1 MHSDTI
7 LLLTFVLALVA
18 AFAGG
23 LIAKALRL
31 PPIVGYLVGGLVVS
45 PFTPGFVG
53 DSDAMNQLAEL
64 GVMFMMFG
72 TGLHFS
78 LKDLFEV
85 KGIAIPGA
93 VLQIILGT
101 LAGYGLARIFGWSSA
116 AGVMLGLSVS
126 IASTVVLIKN
136 LTDAGLYQSMGGRV
150 ATGWLIVEDLATIVI
165 LVILPVVFGSGEIS
179 GAELASEIGFA
190 LLKTVAFVAI
200 MLIVGSRFLPW
211 LLQQIAR
218 FCSRELFQLA
228 VVVIALGTAIAAST
242 LFDVSVALGAFLAGV
257 VVGGS
262 KLSNRVAAEAIP
274 FQDLFSIIFFASV
287 GMMVNPGT
295 LANHIVEL
303 VCLVLLIMVGK
314 WVINVVLGV
323 FLSAGSRTTLTVA
336 AGLSQIGEFSF
347 IIGQTGMS
355 LGVLSS
361 EQYTLIL
368 GGAVVSIALNS
379 FVFKSVD
386 PLDRWLHR
394 HPALLGL
401 YERHVRHIEP
411 PSEALS
417 GHVVVVGY
425 GHAGRCVTDVLD
437 RLEIPCL
444 VVENDLAAAEEAE
457 AAGLKVLVGDA
468 ANSEIMDH
476 ACLDAAGVLTVTI
489 KQESSAE
496 LIVRE
501 ARMAYPKLRIVTR
514 ADSED
519 GVAMMVEAGAGDV
532 VRPEL
537 EGGIEL
543 MRHTLLDLGYN
554 HRQIQSYANDLRES
568 GYEALGDGAQMQ
580 RAKAL
585 DRLIASLSGVDL
597 LWVAVKPD
605 SDIAGKTLA
614 QINLRARTGAS
625 VVTMLHNGRVV
636 PVPGAKTVLRPG
648 DSVGLMGTGEQL
660 DAAER
665 LLSAGLEEKEG
676 QQGAGAP
683 CDEGRQARDAE
694 VPARRSP
701 ADDGGNGEPGA

>member
-1 MHSDTI
+1 MHGDTI

-18 AFAGG
+18 AFVGG
-23 LIAKALRL
+23 LVAKALRL

-53 DSDAMNQLAEL
+53 DSDAMSQLAEL

-78 LKDLFEV
+78 LKDLSEV
-85 KGIAIPGA
+85 KAIAIPGA
-93 VLQIILGT
+93 VLQIALGT
-101 LAGYGLARIFGWSSA
+101 LAGYGLARAFGWSSS

-165 LVILPVVFGSGEIS
+165 LVILPVVFGPGEVSGP
-179 GAELASEIGFA
+179 ELAAEIGVA

-287 GMMVNPGT
+287 GMMVNPVT
-295 LANHIVEL
+295 LASHWVEL
-303 VCLVLLIMVGK
+303 LCLVALIMVGK
-314 WVINVVLGV
+314 WLINMVLGV

-347 IIGQTGMS
+347 IIGQTGLS
-355 LGVLSS
+355 LGVLTA
-361 EQYTLIL
+361 EQYSLIL

-386 PLDRWLHR
+386 PLDRLMHR
-394 HPALLGL
+394 HDVLRRL
-401 YERHVRHIEP
+401 YERHVHQVAEP
-411 PSEALS
+411 PEDLS

-425 GHAGRCVTDVLD
+425 GHAGRCVTDVLG

-444 VVENDLAAAEEAE
+444 VVERDLSTAEEAE
-457 AAGLKVLVGDA
+457 AAGFQVLVGDA
-468 ANSEIMDH
+468 ANSEIMEH
-476 ACLDAAGVLTVTI
+476 AHLGTARVLTVTV
-489 KQESSAE
+489 KQEASAE

-501 ARMAYPKLRIVTR
+501 ARASFPKLRVVAR

-519 GVAMMVEAGAGDV
+519 GVAMMVEAGVEDV

-543 MRHTLLDLGYN
+543 MRHTLVDLGYN
-554 HRQIQSYANDLRES
+554 HKQIQSYANDLRAS
-568 GYEALGDGAQMQ
+568 GYEALADGDQVQ
-580 RAKAL
+580 RARAL
-585 DRLIASLSGVDL
+585 DRLISSLSGIDL
-597 LWVAVKPD
+597 LWVTVSPD
-605 SDIAGKTLA
+605 GEAAGKTLG
-614 QINLRARTGAS
+614 QTDLRARTGAN
-625 VVTMLHNGRVV
+625 VVTMVHEGRVIT
-636 PVPGAKTVLRPG
+636 VPGARTVLRAG
-648 DSVGLMGTGEQL
+648 DTVGLMGTAEQL
-660 DAAER
+660 VAAER
-665 LLSAGLEEKEG
+665 LLAGDPDDAERRDRRDVEDRG
-676 QQGAGAP
+676 DADVGHGGHGAQGAPHAGEGAP
-683 CDEGRQARDAE
+683 EA
-694 VPARRSP
+694 
-701 ADDGGNGEPGA
+701 